1 MQRLLIVA
9 GELSGDLHGARL
21 AKALKQADHSITLLG
36 VGGRN
41 MKEAGVE
48 LIHGITHLDVV
59 GTLGLQQGMAVLRT
73 YSVVRHFFKTTP
85 PDIVIFIDNPG
96 LNLRLASVAKCLGI
110 SVIYYVAPQV
120 WAWHRSRLKLI
131 ARVVDHMLVI
141 LPFEEELFRSAGVAC
156 TFIGHPLLD
165 DLQDN
170 TKANTRDSLRV
181 TFGLDPTR
189 QVIAMLPGSR
199 EKEVQSHLRLMLEAV
214 ARICDRVPVQVVVA
228 IATSVDRAHI
238 ETICRNY
245 PFEVTCVSGQATDV
259 MSSADLLLVAS
270 GTATLQAGFLG
281 IPMVIVYRTS
291 WVTYCLARWLV
302 QVKWIGLVNIV
313 MGRSVVPELIQH
325 HATPFRLAEL
335 TRLLLSD
342 QASSQRM
349 ADDLACIRM
358 KFRSSG
364 AADRAAAVIL
374 EHLKKRFFNGAHSEA

>member
-141 LPFEEELFRSAGVAC
+141 LPFEEELFR
-156 TFIGHPLLD
+156 
-165 DLQDN
+165 
-170 TKANTRDSLRV
+170 
-181 TFGLDPTR
+181 
-189 QVIAMLPGSR
+189 
-199 EKEVQSHLRLMLEAV
+199 
-214 ARICDRVPVQVVVA
+214 
-228 IATSVDRAHI
+228 
-238 ETICRNY
+238 
-245 PFEVTCVSGQATDV
+245 
-259 MSSADLLLVAS
+259 
-270 GTATLQAGFLG
+270 
-281 IPMVIVYRTS
+281 
-291 WVTYCLARWLV
+291 
-302 QVKWIGLVNIV
+302 
-313 MGRSVVPELIQH
+313 
-325 HATPFRLAEL
+325 
-335 TRLLLSD
+335 
-342 QASSQRM
+342 
-349 ADDLACIRM
+349 
-358 KFRSSG
+358 
-364 AADRAAAVIL
+364 
-374 EHLKKRFFNGAHSEA
+374 